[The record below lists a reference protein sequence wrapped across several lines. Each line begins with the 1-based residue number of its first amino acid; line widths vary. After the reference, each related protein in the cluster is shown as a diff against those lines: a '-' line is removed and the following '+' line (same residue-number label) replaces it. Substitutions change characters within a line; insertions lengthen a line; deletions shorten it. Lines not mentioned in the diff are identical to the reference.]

1 MGESD
6 PAKRGRH
13 LRDGLYAANAAL
25 DPEGSRQ
32 PGPTCVALANRSVL
46 FAELGHLQSA
56 LADARRARELAIEH
70 GMGREQVIAA
80 VGEVIARW
88 HSSLDTTVLTL
99 IEEAKALA
107 EALDAHDCLRPLI
120 QIEVDVLWS
129 TNRYDDARIVMRR
142 EADHLYDKLNSQT
155 ADRWDNVRAG
165 VERLRTA
172 CAGESDALTG
182 LPNEQFL
189 GRWLPEVLL
198 GDSPVCIG
206 AVNIDGFAL
215 VNEDYGSHAGDVVLQ
230 EVASVLERI
239 CRRGDSVMRTGGD
252 EFVLVL
258 RDTSPGDARVVFERI
273 RQLIAA
279 RSWTALPANVHLT
292 ASVGV
297 TVGSG
302 PVNSSQLLAAA
313 REGLRQVK
321 LAGGD
326 RISFR

>member
-1 MGESD
+1 M
-6 PAKRGRH
+6 P
-13 LRDGLYAANAAL
+13 
-25 DPEGSRQ
+25 GSSC
-32 PGPTCVALANRSVL
+32 GS
-46 FAELGHLQSA
+46 
-56 LADARRARELAIEH
+56 
-70 GMGREQVIAA
+70 
-80 VGEVIARW
+80 EV
-88 HSSLDTTVLTL
+88 
-99 IEEAKALA
+99 
-107 EALDAHDCLRPLI
+107 
-120 QIEVDVLWS
+120 
-129 TNRYDDARIVMRR
+129 
-142 EADHLYDKLNSQT
+142 DHLYDKLNSQT

-165 VERLRTA
+165 VERLRSA

-198 GDSPVCIG
+198 GDGPVCLG
-206 AVNIDGFAL
+206 AVNIDGFAQ

-252 EFVLVL
+252 EFVMVL
-258 RDTSPGDARVVFERI
+258 RETSPGDARVVFERI

-302 PVNSSQLLAAA
+302 PVNSNKLLARAS
-313 REGLRQVK
+313 EGLRQVK
-321 LAGGD
+321 QAGGD